1 MITKLSSIAEKMASP
16 KGITKKEFLK
26 GCFESA
32 LIVDESEYDLAI
44 EYINNAGITT
54 VEKDDKIFSKTR
66 FTDYKDETFCIVDIE
81 TNGNSPQ
88 NDQIIEL
95 GAIKY
100 KNGKVIDRFES
111 FVYCNFVP
119 DYIQKITHISQND
132 LIGAPKLKDILSIF
146 KRFIANSVFI
156 AHNVRFDYNFI
167 SGSLQKYGF
176 EELLNRRLCTI
187 ALAKKTIESEKYGLS
202 YLKEQLHIDTG
213 DHHRAY
219 ADALS
224 ALKIFEISLKNI
236 PEEVKTTEDLIEFS
250 NPPRR
255 KKKKQAKN
263 QSS

>member
-1 MITKLSSIAEKMASP
+1 MITKLSNIVEKMASP

-26 GCFESA
+26 ECFESA

-54 VEKDDKIFSKTR
+54 LEKNNKIFSKTR
-66 FTDYKDETFCIVDIE
+66 FTNYQDETFCIVDIE

-88 NDQIIEL
+88 NDQIIEI

-100 KNGKVIDRFES
+100 KNGEIIDRFES
-111 FVYCNFVP
+111 FVYSNFVP
-119 DYIQKITHISQND
+119 DYIQKITNISQND
-132 LIGAPKLKDILSIF
+132 LIGAPKLKDILLIF
-146 KRFIANSVFI
+146 KKFIGNSVFV

-167 SGSLQKYGF
+167 SESLQKFGL

-187 ALAKKTIESEKYGLS
+187 NLAKKTIKSEKYGLS
-202 YLKEQLHIDTG
+202 YLKEYLSIDTG

-236 PEEVKTTEDLIEFS
+236 PKEIKTTEDLIEFS
-250 NPPRR
+250 NPPKR
-255 KKKKQAKN
+255 KRKKQAK
-263 QSS
+263 S